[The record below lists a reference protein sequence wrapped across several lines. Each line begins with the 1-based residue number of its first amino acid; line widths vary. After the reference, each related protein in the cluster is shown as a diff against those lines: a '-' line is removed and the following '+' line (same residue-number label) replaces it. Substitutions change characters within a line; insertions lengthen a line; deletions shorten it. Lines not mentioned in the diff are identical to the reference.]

1 MKTEPTSPGPIPTTL
16 SAEPTEPLSTT
27 DGTENVLIPK
37 KKKRARLR
45 SPSEDED
52 LAPPPPPMKT
62 IRLERPLVQDG
73 ETMEWNILDDAR
85 ANGLC
90 VAWGVGVVDD
100 LPGSVPGTITPGAS
114 GMSGVVEEGM
124 EVDGSPMAGPS
135 TGGILGM
142 GFADEDPEEI
152 ARKLEEKYGDKK
164 KTKKKVRCKNIN
176 TFDISDRNRRRRGL
190 RIMIW
195 RIPSLTIPKS

>member
-1 MKTEPTSPGPIPTTL
+1 MKTEPTSPGPLPTTL
-16 SAEPTEPLSTT
+16 PTELIESLPTA
-27 DGTENVLIPK
+27 GGAENVLVPK

-62 IRLERPLVQDG
+62 IRLERPLVQNG

-114 GMSGVVEEGM
+114 AMSGLAEEGM
-124 EVDGSPMAGPS
+124 EVDGSPIGGPS
-135 TGGILGM
+135 TGGILGI
-142 GFADEDPEEI
+142 GFADDDPEEI

-164 KTKKKVRCKNIN
+164 KTKKVCCE
-176 TFDISDRNRRRRGL
+176 TFHLAYLTGAVEEEAYGL
-190 RIMIW
+190 
-195 RIPSLTIPKS
+195 

>member
-1 MKTEPTSPGPIPTTL
+1 MKTEPTSPGSMPTTL
-16 SAEPTEPLSTT
+16 PTEPIETLPTT
-27 DGTENVLIPK
+27 DGAENVLVPK

-62 IRLERPLVQDG
+62 IRLERPLVQNG

-100 LPGSVPGTITPGAS
+100 LPGSVPGTMTPGAA
-114 GMSGVVEEGM
+114 GMSGLTEEGM
-124 EVDGSPMAGPS
+124 EIDGSPVAGSS
-135 TGGILGM
+135 TGGVLGI

-164 KTKKKVRCKNIN
+164 KTKKVRCETIDS
-176 TFDISDRNRRRRGL
+176 FDISDWSCRRRGL

-195 RIPSLTIPKS
+195 KILS